1 MNRFKQ
7 KINSKAEYNRLFR
20 NMVRKLRSQ
29 GLSQND
35 AVAKAFTTLGK
46 KATGRRV

>member
-1 MNRFKQ
+1 MNTFKQ
-7 KINSKAEYNRLFR
+7 RIHSKAEYNRLFG

-29 GLSQND
+29 GMSQND

-46 KATGRRV
+46 KVTGRRA